1 MLYYE
6 EQFGSAVGGYSVKP
20 GEPKSHTPSYI
31 LKIEMEMS
39 SCCCSD
45 YFPALIIFLLCY
57 F

>member
-20 GEPKSHTPSYI
+20 GEPKSHTISYI
-31 LKIEMEMS
+31 LKIGMEMS